1 MNADTTA
8 AINAAATAFGE
19 SADRTNNQFIGQCLI
34 GLATWA
40 VLGAISSYV
49 MSISVLVAMLVS
61 ITISLVAALTGKD
74 EAIGRKARGFFS
86 GFTAR

>member
-19 SADRTNNQFIGQCLI
+19 SADRHNNQFIGQCI
-34 GLATWA
+34 VGLATWA
-40 VLGAISSYV
+40 VLGAVSSYV
-49 MSISVLVAMLVS
+49 MSISVLIAMLLS
-61 ITISLVAALTGKD
+61 ITVALVAALTGTD
-74 EAIGRKARGFFS
+74 EAIGRKTRGFFA

>member
-1 MNADTTA
+1 MNTDTA

-40 VLGAISSYV
+40 VLGAVSSYV
-49 MSISVLVAMLVS
+49 MSISVLMSMLVS

-74 EAIGRKARGFFS
+74 EAIGRKARGFFA

>member
-1 MNADTTA
+1 MNTDTTA

-40 VLGAISSYV
+40 VLGAVSSYV
-49 MSISVLVAMLVS
+49 MSISVLIAMLVS
-61 ITISLVAALTGKD
+61 ITVSLVAALTGKD
-74 EAIGRKARGFFS
+74 EVIGRKTRGFFA
-86 GFTAR
+86 GFSAK

>member
-19 SADRTNNQFIGQCLI
+19 SADRHNNQFIGQCLI

-40 VLGAISSYV
+40 VLGAVSSYV
-49 MSISVLVAMLVS
+49 MSISVLIAMLLS
-61 ITISLVAALTGKD
+61 ITVALVAALTGTD
-74 EAIGRKARGFFS
+74 EAIGRKTRGFFA